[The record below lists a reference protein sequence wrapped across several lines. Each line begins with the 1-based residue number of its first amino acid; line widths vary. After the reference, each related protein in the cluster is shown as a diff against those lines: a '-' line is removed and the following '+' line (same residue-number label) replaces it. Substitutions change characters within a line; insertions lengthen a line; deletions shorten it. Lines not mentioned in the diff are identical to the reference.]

1 MFRPVVQCKRDA
13 KGCSSS
19 LSNSK
24 WTCPRLGPPASY
36 MDILWEKL
44 GPGVENI
51 QRAGWKRDAGLHQR
65 VHDTEVLVS
74 YSGMYTLMQLRRS
87 WTSRHG
93 MGWEG
98 GASDIFIWAAVGN
111 HMLARFPNFWL
122 FAPELHWLQS
132 KVWWFLASGVFS
144 SAIAHT
150 VALLAWSWIKL
161 RWETRI
167 KRRVK
172 GTGRLAEGSLLLKD
186 IRASVSISFRQIGP
200 RI

>member
-1 MFRPVVQCKRDA
+1 MPKVAQAHFRIPSGPAQGLD
-13 KGCSSS
+13 
-19 LSNSK
+19 L
-24 WTCPRLGPPASY
+24 PRLTWIYFEKSLDQGSKTFKGPDGREMQAYISMCMTRRY
-36 MDILWEKL
+36 LCRT
-44 GPGVENI
+44 PGSTRWCNCDGVGR
-51 QRAGWKRDAGLHQR
+51 Q
-65 VHDTEVLVS
+65 
-74 YSGMYTLMQLRRS
+74 GMEWVGR
-87 WTSRHG
+87 
-93 MGWEG
+93 E
-98 GASDIFIWAAVGN
+98 GASDIFIWAAGGN

-172 GTGRLAEGSLLLKD
+172 GTRRLAEGSLLFLKD